1 MTLALRF
8 FPAPLAANESERLA
22 ALHALHI
29 LDTEPDPAFDQITEL
44 ASELCDC
51 PIALV
56 SLVDENRQWFK
67 SRHGLQ
73 IHESDR
79 DLSFCA
85 HAILQNDIFEV
96 PNALEDDRFADH
108 PLVIGEPFVH
118 FYAGVPLIDEQG
130 HAVGTLCIIDSKPK
144 KLTQQQRSVLRKLAN
159 QVNALLAARID
170 RLQAIAQEH
179 TLALLLDAMPNAVV
193 ACNAEGKLTQF
204 NELAQAWHGADV
216 KAISPDKWP
225 EYFDLYHVEEDRH
238 LLTHEVPLLRTWQ
251 GHVVE
256 NVEIKICAKH
266 QAPRWVN
273 CNGRQLHAP
282 NGDLL
287 GAIVVMNDIT
297 RERQHALQVMEEKRH
312 LNMVLKGTRAG
323 TWDWNIKTGEV
334 LYNERW
340 AEIIG
345 YKLAELEPIGI
356 HTWQKYCHPDDYIKS
371 KQLMYQHFTDP
382 QSEYDC
388 IVRMLHRAGHWVW
401 VHARGRV
408 YEWDE
413 HGKPYKIAG
422 THIDVTQ
429 QHRAQEQLLLSGQR
443 FKGAFDAA
451 ALGIGIVSLDG
462 RWAEVNQALCKMVG
476 YTEQELLSLSFQDI
490 TYADDLNTDLT
501 LIQQLLSGDIPCYQ
515 LKKRFVTKSGALV
528 WVLIA
533 VSMVRDSNG
542 QPLHFVKQVEDMNQQ
557 TLTANALADNARF
570 QKALFNN
577 MAEAVIVINEDFYI
591 EQSSKSAVLLLPALT
606 GKGQTS
612 LHDALP
618 ELVQPLQQ
626 MTGHIPTTAA
636 SRFELDVDIPWRGH
650 MSLEF
655 SLSKIFRNGKALWIV
670 LIRDLSQAK
679 RIERMKDEFVST
691 VSHELRT
698 PLTSIR
704 GALGLITAGV
714 MGNVA
719 EPIHNML
726 KIAEDN
732 SQRLSLLIN
741 DLLDL
746 EKLQAGK
753 FELNFQDVDI
763 IKLID
768 HLIEAMS
775 PVAESYQVTIRRAN
789 NTAVTLH
796 TDPSRLTQALS
807 NLLSNACKYSPA
819 NDEVLINYKVL
830 NDQLMIEVCDH
841 GAGIPEEFRAR
852 IFTKF
857 SQEDSSD
864 TRGREGTG
872 LGLAICKELVEQMGG
887 RIGYESEPGQ
897 GACFWLTLP
906 ISKSQC

>member
-8 FPAPLAANESERLA
+8 SPAPLAANESERLA
-22 ALHALHI
+22 ALRALHI

-44 ASELCDC
+44 VSELCNC

-56 SLVDENRQWFK
+56 SLVDEKRQWFK
-67 SRHGLQ
+67 SRHGFEACE
-73 IHESDR
+73 IER

-96 PNALEDDRFADH
+96 PDTREDVRFADH
-108 PLVIGEPFVH
+108 PAVIGEPFVR
-118 FYAGVPLIDEQG
+118 FYAGAPLIGTQG
-130 HAVGTLCIIDSKPK
+130 YSYGTLCIADTKPK
-144 KLTQQQRSVLRKLAN
+144 RLTKQQRTVLQKLAH
-159 QVNALLAARID
+159 QVTALLAARAE
-170 RLQAIAQEH
+170 RFQAIAQEH

-193 ACNAEGKLTQF
+193 ACNAEGELTQF
-204 NELAQAWHGADV
+204 NKLAQAWHGADI
-216 KAISPDKWP
+216 KAISADQWSQ
-225 EYFDLYHVEEDRH
+225 YFDLYHVGENRH
-238 LLTHEVPLLRTWQ
+238 LMANEIPLVMTWKGQ
-251 GHVVE
+251 PVE
-256 NVEIKICAKH
+256 NVEIKICAKQ
-266 QAPRWVN
+266 QAPRLVS

-297 RERQHALQVMEEKRH
+297 RERQQAQQVIEEKRH

-323 TWDWNIKTGEV
+323 TWDWNIKTSKV
-334 LYNERW
+334 MYNERW

-345 YKLAELEPIGI
+345 YQLAALEPVGI

-371 KQLMYQHFTDP
+371 KQLMHQHFGDP
-382 QSEYDC
+382 HSEYDC
-388 IVRMLHRAGHWVW
+388 ITRMLHRSGHWVW

-413 HGKPYKIAG
+413 RGKPCKIAG
-422 THIDVTQ
+422 TLIDVTQ
-429 QHRAQEQLLLSGQR
+429 QHQAQEQLLLSGQR

-462 RWAEVNQALCKMVG
+462 RWTEVNQALCKMLG
-476 YTEQELLSLSFQDI
+476 YTEQELLSLNFQDI
-490 TYADDLNTDLT
+490 TYPEDLKTDLT
-501 LIQQLLSGDIPCYQ
+501 LLKQLLAGDIPLYQ
-515 LKKRFVTKSGALV
+515 LKKRYVTKSGSLL

-533 VSMVRDSNG
+533 VSVVRDSNG
-542 QPLHFVKQVEDMNQQ
+542 KPLHLVKQVEDINQQ
-557 TLTANALADNARF
+557 TLSASALADNARF

-577 MAEAVIVINEDFYI
+577 MAEAVIVVNEELNI

-612 LHDALP
+612 LHEVLP

-626 MTGHIPTTAA
+626 MMGHIPTAAA
-636 SRFELDVDIPWRGH
+636 SRFELEVDIPWRGH

-655 SLSKIFRNGKALWIV
+655 SLSKIFRNGSALWIV
-670 LIRDLSQAK
+670 MIRDLSEAK

-714 MGNVA
+714 MGNVP

-768 HLIEAMS
+768 HLVEAMS

-789 NTAVTLH
+789 NTGVTLN

-819 NDEVLINYKVL
+819 NDEVLINYKVI
-830 NDQLMIEVCDH
+830 NDQLMIEVSDH
-841 GAGIPEEFRAR
+841 GAGIPEEFHSR

-857 SQEDSSD
+857 SQADSSD
-864 TRGREGTG
+864 TRGKAGTG

-887 RIGYESEPGQ
+887 QIGYESEPGH

-906 ISKSQC
+906 ISRS

>member
-8 FPAPLAANESERLA
+8 LPAPLAANESERLS

-56 SLVDENRQWFK
+56 SLVDEKRQWFK

-73 IHESDR
+73 ACETER

-108 PLVIGEPFVH
+108 PAVIGDPYVR
-118 FYAGVPLIDEQG
+118 FYAGAPLIGAQG
-130 HAVGTLCIIDSKPK
+130 HAFGTLCIVDTKPRQ
-144 KLTQQQRSVLRKLAN
+144 LTKRQRSVLQKLAD
-159 QVNALLAARID
+159 QVNALLAARAD
-170 RLQAIAQEH
+170 RFQAIAQEH

-216 KAISPDKWP
+216 KAISADKWP
-225 EYFDLYHVEEDRH
+225 EYFDLYHAEEDRH
-238 LLTHEVPLLRTWQ
+238 LMAYEVPLLRTWQ

-266 QAPRWVN
+266 QAPRLVN
-273 CNGRQLHAP
+273 CNGRQLRAP

-297 RERQHALQVMEEKRH
+297 RERQQAQQVIDERRH
-312 LNMVLKGTRAG
+312 LNMVLDGTRAG
-323 TWDWNIKTGEV
+323 TWDWNIKTCEV
-334 LYNERW
+334 FYNERW

-345 YKLAELEPIGI
+345 YQLAELEPVGI
-356 HTWQKYCHPDDYIKS
+356 HTWQKYCHPDDFIKS
-371 KQLMYQHFTDP
+371 EQLMHQHFADP
-382 QSEYDC
+382 ESEYD
-388 IVRMLHRAGHWVW
+388 IIARMLHRAGHWVW

-413 HGKPYKIAG
+413 HGKPCKIAG

-429 QHRAQEQLLLSGQR
+429 QHQAQEQLLLSGQR

-462 RWAEVNQALCKMVG
+462 HWTEVNQALCKMLG
-476 YTEQELLSLSFQDI
+476 YTEQELLSMSFQDI
-490 TYADDLNTDLT
+490 TLPEDLKTDLT
-501 LIQQLLSGDIPCYQ
+501 LMEQLLSGDIPLYQ
-515 LKKRFVTKSGALV
+515 LKKRYVTKPGALV

-533 VSMVRDSNG
+533 VSVVRDING
-542 QPLHFVKQVEDMNQQ
+542 QPLHLVKQVEDINQQ
-557 TLTANALADNARF
+557 TLSASALADNARF

-577 MAEAVIVINEDFYI
+577 MAEAVIVINEELYI

-626 MTGHIPTTAA
+626 MTGHIPTAAA
-636 SRFELDVDIPWRGH
+636 SRFELDVDVPWRGQ

-714 MGNVA
+714 MGNVP

-732 SQRLSLLIN
+732 SRRLSLLIN

-753 FELNFQDVDI
+753 FELQYKDVDI
-763 IKLID
+763 IVLID

-789 NTAVTLH
+789 NKPVTLN
-796 TDPSRLTQALS
+796 TDPHRLTQALS

-819 NDEVLINYKVL
+819 NDEILVSYKVI
-830 NDQLMIEVCDH
+830 NDQLMIEVSDH
-841 GAGIPEEFRAR
+841 GTGIPNEFRAR

-857 SQEDSSD
+857 SQADSSD
-864 TRGREGTG
+864 TRGKDGTG

-887 RIGYESEPGQ
+887 QIGYESEPGH
-897 GACFWLTLP
+897 GACFWIKLP
-906 ISKSQC
+906 ISK